1 MIVRTSMVLVV
12 TGTLFTLIGAFAPVA
27 NLGAAATPTSLYQ
40 IVGGLLGWQVGA
52 PALPAGLTAI
62 ELRLLG
68 GAGVLA
74 VAAFLA
80 IVLAV
85 SKFLRS
91 SLVPSVLMTLA
102 AGFLM
107 FTISGIRDVA
117 VVVPD
122 SYGWILLIAGSLMAT
137 VTGVFTLFGPGQD
150 EAARLK
156 TMTEAPKKKGRLPFE
171 VETTAKPDPVPPA
184 KAEPVKAKPAE
195 PVKAKP
201 AKPVKAEAPT
211 AGDPPQPGAPPAP
224 GKPKIPPPQR
234 DTPKPQRLSEA
245 PGAKKPK
252 PASAPLEGKPATPK
266 PEAPKPQAPKPAG
279 GDAPKAG
286 VPDLTPDTLA
296 PMPTSGYS
304 GEEPTESGGWV
315 LSGFDANGMAVRLNI
330 SDVDLRAADE
340 GIVIGRSAKHCRLV
354 LNDDSVS
361 RRHARLA
368 GRSPLTIEDL
378 DSANGTVVNRE
389 MLTPGEKVPIEPG
402 VAIEI
407 GAVRL
412 TLVRS

>member
-1 MIVRTSMVLVV
+1 MVLVV

-40 IVGGLLGWQVGA
+40 IIGGLLGWQVGA

-68 GAGVLA
+68 GAWVLA

-91 SLVPSVLMTLA
+91 SLVPCVFMTLA

-156 TMTEAPKKKGRLPFE
+156 TMTEAQKKRGRLPFE
-171 VETTAKPDPVPPA
+171 VETTAKPDPVPPP
-184 KAEPVKAKPAE
+184 EPP
-195 PVKAKP
+195 KAKP

-211 AGDPPQPGAPPAP
+211 AGDPPRPSAPPAP
-224 GKPKIPPPQR
+224 GKPKVPPPQR

-245 PGAKKPK
+245 P
-252 PASAPLEGKPATPK
+252 K
-266 PEAPKPQAPKPAG
+266 PEAPKPAAAAKDDKPAVSKPAEASKPASPKPADSDAPKSEA

-286 VPDLTPDTLA
+286 VRDLTPDTLA

-330 SDVDLRAADE
+330 SDVDLRAADD

>member
-1 MIVRTSMVLVV
+1 
-12 TGTLFTLIGAFAPVA
+12 
-27 NLGAAATPTSLYQ
+27 
-40 IVGGLLGWQVGA
+40 
-52 PALPAGLTAI
+52 
-62 ELRLLG
+62 
-68 GAGVLA
+68 
-74 VAAFLA
+74 
-80 IVLAV
+80 
-85 SKFLRS
+85 
-91 SLVPSVLMTLA
+91 MTLA

-137 VTGVFTLFGPGQD
+137 VTGVFTLFGPGQ
-150 EAARLK
+150 EERLK
-156 TMTEAPKKKGRLPFE
+156 TMTEAPKKKKKGRLPFE
-171 VETTAKPDPVPPA
+171 VETTAKPDPVPPPAPA
-184 KAEPVKAKPAE
+184 KAEPP
-195 PVKAKP
+195 KAKP

-211 AGDPPQPGAPPAP
+211 AGDAPPPSAPPAP

-245 PGAKKPK
+245 PKAPKAQKADTPK
-252 PASAPLEGKPATPK
+252 PAVEPKESKPAASADAK
-266 PEAPKPQAPKPAG
+266 PSPPADASKPAEASKPA
-279 GDAPKAG
+279 DAPKAG
-286 VPDLTPDTLA
+286 VRDLTPDTLA

-330 SDVDLRAADE
+330 SDVDLRSAEE